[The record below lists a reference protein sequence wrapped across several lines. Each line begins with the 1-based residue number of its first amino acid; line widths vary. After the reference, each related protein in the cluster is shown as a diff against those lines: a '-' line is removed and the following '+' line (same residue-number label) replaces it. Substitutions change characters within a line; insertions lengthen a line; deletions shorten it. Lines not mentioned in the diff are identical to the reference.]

1 MSEIFEPS
9 AREPTP
15 TPVDR
20 FSSDINNVYDARA
33 IIAKLY
39 DAEAMSKALVESLRK
54 GFEEWENDA
63 LQKLQDHV
71 VEDIECNAEWA
82 LADRTRRRVEKTM
95 LALIAGDEKA
105 LASWF
110 PNEEGRVYQQEF
122 LRNFCKANIGY
133 FESFVIDELK
143 RQVSFSQ
150 STSDYWR
157 ERAQGM
163 MVAVYVCEI
172 AQAVLAN
179 VHDGKGSAQ

>member
-1 MSEIFEPS
+1 MSDIFETPV
-9 AREPTP
+9 REPTP

-20 FSSDINNVYDARA
+20 YNSDMNNVYDARA

-39 DAEAMSKALVESLRK
+39 DAEGMAKALAESLRK
-54 GFEEWENDA
+54 GFEEWEHDA
-63 LQKLQDHV
+63 LRKLQDHL
-71 VEDIECNAEWA
+71 VEDVECNTEWA
-82 LADRTRRRVEKTM
+82 LADRVRRRVEKTM

-150 STSDYWR
+150 STSDFWR

-172 AQAVLAN
+172 AQAVLA
-179 VHDGKGSAQ
+179 KEQS